1 MTVVGAVG
9 IRPAENEDRERVQRL
24 WDDCG
29 VGRIAADE
37 WDALM
42 AAPTTAVLLA
52 EDGDELVGTAITSF
66 DGWRAYIYHV
76 AVEEK
81 HRRLGIGYDLMAQ
94 AEQFLLG
101 AGARYVHVA
110 VHQENTEGLA
120 LVGSLGYLPEGEI
133 VLTKGL
139 ATRL

>member
-1 MTVVGAVG
+1 MTVMGVVS

-29 VGRIAADE
+29 FGRIAADE

-52 EDGDELVGTAITSF
+52 EDGDELAGTAITSF

-76 AVEEK
+76 AIDAK
-81 HRRLGIGYDLMAQ
+81 HRRRGIGHDLMAQ
-94 AEQFLLG
+94 AEQFLLT
-101 AGARYVHVA
+101 AGARYVHVT

-120 LVGSLGYLPEGEI
+120 LVGSVGYLPEGEI
-133 VLTKGL
+133 VLAKRL